1 MKFFKNLIAATLGT
15 LLALFLVVIVLFIS
29 IISSSGE
36 PEPYIRKNS
45 VLKIDISGNLPARAM
60 QNPLDEFLNE
70 TNNSVSIETL
80 KENLSKAAVHDN
92 VEGVLFEIDF
102 VSAGW
107 ANLEEAHRVISAFR
121 DSSDKFVYAKTND
134 IGYNEQ
140 GYFLAT
146 AADSIFSPPES
157 FFEFDGFLSQITF
170 YTGLFEKIGIE
181 AEIARHGKYKSAVE
195 PYYQK
200 ELSEESEYQLNQLI
214 EKVSSTFVNA
224 VNQKSGKTVDEINA
238 LMNEQPRMMVSFA
251 YENNLVDSLMYDHQL
266 ESLIKSRIGIEQSE
280 RFHTV
285 SNSRYAKVS
294 AQTAGLKTEATSD
307 KIAVIYASGIILPEI
322 SSGSPFGSQQGIT
335 SSFFE
340 EQLEEVRN
348 DKDVKALVI
357 RVNSPGGSGS
367 TSDEIWNMI
376 EQTRKEMPVIVSMG
390 PTAASGG
397 YYIAMAADSIVA
409 EPTTVTGS
417 IGVFSTKFNA
427 KQLFNEELGITF
439 DEVKSHNHADWLLP
453 SDGFSE
459 SEEKAFQQYVDTFY
473 ETFITKVATARG
485 MTKDEVDEIAQGR
498 VWTGAEAKEQ
508 NLVDVLGGI
517 DKALSIA
524 AEKAGVEQ
532 YKLSIL
538 PKKKDLFQVLMGNAQ
553 TKVQSLFGNSLLN
566 NQQLKEANN
575 QLRILKQRGVL
586 ALLPYEIAIH

>member
-15 LLALFLVVIVLFIS
+15 LTALFLVFIVLFIS

-36 PEPYIRKNS
+36 PEPYIRDNS
-45 VLKIDISGNLPARAM
+45 VLKMEISGNLPARSM
-60 QNPLDEFLNE
+60 QDPLDEFLNQS
-70 TNNSVSIETL
+70 NNSVSIETL

-92 VEGVLFEIDF
+92 VKGVLLEIDF
-102 VSAGW
+102 VASGW

-157 FFEFDGFLSQITF
+157 FFEFDGFLSQVTF
-170 YTGLFEKIGIE
+170 YTGMFEKLGIE

-200 ELSEESEYQLNQLI
+200 ELSDESEYQLSQLI
-214 EKVSSTFVNA
+214 GKVSSTFVNA
-224 VNQKSGKTVDEINA
+224 VHQKSGKSIDNINA
-238 LMNEQPRMMVSFA
+238 LLNEQPRMTVSFA
-251 YENNLVDSLMYDHQL
+251 YENNLVDSLLYDHQL
-266 ESLIKSRIGIEQSE
+266 ESLIKTRIGIEE
-280 RFHTV
+280 DDRMHMV
-285 SNSRYAKVS
+285 PNKRYAKVS
-294 AQTAGLKTEATSD
+294 AQSAGLKTKSTSD

-322 SSGSPFGSQQGIT
+322 GSSPFGSQQGIT
-335 SSFFE
+335 ASFFE
-340 EQLEEVRN
+340 EQLDEVRS
-348 DKDVKALVI
+348 DSDVKALVI

-376 EQTRKEMPVIVSMG
+376 EQVKKEMPVIVSMG
-390 PTAASGG
+390 STAASGG

-453 SDGFSE
+453 SGGFTA

-473 ETFITKVATARG
+473 DTFITKVANSRG
-485 MTKDEVDEIAQGR
+485 MSKEQVDQVAQGR
-498 VWTGAEAKEQ
+498 VWTGADAKEQ
-508 NLVDVLGGI
+508 NLVDVLGGM
-517 DKALSIA
+517 DTALTIA
-524 AEKAGVEQ
+524 AEKAGIDTYDLAV
-532 YKLSIL
+532 L
-538 PKKKDLFQVLMGNAQ
+538 PKKKELFEVLMGNTQA
-553 TKVQSLFGNSLLN
+553 KIQSLIGNSLPYN
-566 NQQLKEANN
+566 KEMNDAKRQL
-575 QLRILKQRGVL
+575 QILKQRGVQ
-586 ALLPYEIAIH
+586 ALFPYEIVIQ

>member
-36 PEPYIRKNS
+36 PEPYIRSNS
-45 VLKIDISGNLPARAM
+45 ILKMEISGNLPARAM
-60 QNPLDEFLNE
+60 QNPLDEFLNQ

-92 VEGVLFEIDF
+92 IKGVLLEIDF

-121 DSSDKFVYAKTND
+121 DSSDKFIYAKTND

-146 AADSIFSPPES
+146 AADSVFSPPES

-214 EKVSSTFVNA
+214 GKVSSTFVNA
-224 VNQKSGKTVDEINA
+224 VHKKSGKTVDEINA
-238 LMNEQPRMMVSFA
+238 LLNEQPRMMVSFA
-251 YENNLVDSLMYDHQL
+251 YENNLVDSLLYDHQL
-266 ESLIKSRIGIEQSE
+266 ESLVKSRIGIEQDES
-280 RFHTV
+280 FHMV
-285 SNSRYAKVS
+285 SSSRYAKVS
-294 AQTAGLKTEATSD
+294 TQTAGLKTETTSD
-307 KIAVIYASGIILPEI
+307 KIAVIYASGIILPELNQ
-322 SSGSPFGSQQGIT
+322 GAFGNQQGIT
-335 SSFFE
+335 ASFFE
-340 EQLEEVRN
+340 EQLKEVRE
-348 DKDVKALVI
+348 DDDVKALVI

-376 EQTRKEMPVIVSMG
+376 EQTKKEMPVIVSMG

-453 SDGFSE
+453 SGGFSPA
-459 SEEKAFQQYVDTFY
+459 EEKAFQQFVDTFY
-473 ETFITKVATARG
+473 DTFITKVANARG
-485 MTKDEVDEIAQGR
+485 MTKDEVDSIAQGR
-498 VWTGAEAKEQ
+498 VWTGADAKEQ
-508 NLVDVLGGI
+508 NLVDVLGGM
-517 DKALSIA
+517 DKALAIA
-524 AEKAGVEQ
+524 AEKAGIEQ
-532 YKLSIL
+532 YDLSIL
-538 PKKKDLFQVLMGNAQ
+538 PKKKDLLQILMGNAQ
-553 TKVQSLFGNSLLN
+553 VKVQSLLGNSLLN
-566 NQQLKEANN
+566 NNQLMEANN
-575 QLRILKQRGVL
+575 HLRILKQRGVL
-586 ALLPYEIAIH
+586 ALLPYEIAIQ